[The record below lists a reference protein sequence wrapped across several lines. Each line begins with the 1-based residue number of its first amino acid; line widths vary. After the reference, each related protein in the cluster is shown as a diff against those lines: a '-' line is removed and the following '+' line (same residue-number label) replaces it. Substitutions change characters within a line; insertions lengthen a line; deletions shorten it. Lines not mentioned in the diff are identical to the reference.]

1 MRKTGIVFA
10 SAVLAGCL
18 FASSVHA
25 ACTGS
30 NGRGW
35 GRGNGAGSFKMAAA
49 DKSCRIGFT
58 NVINEQTKARIP
70 ATQVSVTRPPKNGKV
85 QVTGKGLIYTPAK
98 GFKGSDTFCTRNTT
112 PKVPGFVLSG
122 CITVAVR

>member
-1 MRKTGIVFA
+1 MKTTGFVFA
-10 SAVLAGCL
+10 ATVVAGCI

-35 GRGNGAGSFKMAAA
+35 GRGNGAGSFQMTAA

-58 NVINEQTKARIP
+58 NVINDRTKTSVP
-70 ATQVSVTRPPKNGKV
+70 ANKVSVTRAPKNGKV
-85 QVTGKGLIYTPAK
+85 QVTGKGLVYTPAK
-98 GFKGSDTFCTRNTT
+98 GFKGSDSFCTKNTT
-112 PKVPGFVLSG
+112 PKAPGVVLSG